1 DPGFVY
7 GILQARTV
15 GRVVL
20 RLAGADVL
28 PFTFGGFAE
37 TVGKYLDELV
47 KLTDELRRSTDEL
60 NRNVRENTLSIAA
73 DAREAFVPPAPKEPV
88 PFLNFAPLQN
98 AVVRLKQSASSHEQA
113 LVDARAA
120 GRLLNAEQMQALD
133 RILMHAEQALTRK
146 DGLPRRPWYVHQIYA
161 PGWYTGYGVKT
172 LPAVREAIEQ
182 RHFDEAEAQI
192 PLVAATLDAYAAQ
205 IDSATK
211 IVQGASP

>member
-1 DPGFVY
+1 M
-7 GILQARTV
+7 
-15 GRVVL
+15 
-20 RLAGADVL
+20 
-28 PFTFGGFAE
+28 
-37 TVGKYLDELV
+37 
-47 KLTDELRRSTDEL
+47 
-60 NRNVRENTLSIAA
+60 
-73 DAREAFVPPAPKEPV
+73 